1 MAYASVSDVQAYFAD
16 VDFGSS
22 GAVITTAEI
31 DQWLIEDNNFINGK
45 LEKTIDVST
54 VTSAGL
60 QILKTINAKLTA
72 HRVDGANPYFNS
84 RTKDE
89 KSNTRNLRKQAM
101 DDLSLIENRD
111 VQITPSFK
119 GTITSLF
126 VNDPPPPKEWTKTTI
141 I

>member
-16 VDFGSS
+16 VDFSS
-22 GAVITTAEI
+22 AGAVITSAEI
-31 DQWLIEDNNFINGK
+31 TQWLTEDSNFIDGK
-45 LEKTIDVST
+45 LEKTIDITT

-60 QILKTINAKLTA
+60 EVLKTINAKLTA
-72 HRVDGANPYFNS
+72 HRVDNALPYFNS

-89 KSNTRNLRKQAM
+89 EKNRRNLRKQAM
-101 DDLSLIENRD
+101 DDLSLIENRR

-119 GTITSLF
+119 GTVTSLF